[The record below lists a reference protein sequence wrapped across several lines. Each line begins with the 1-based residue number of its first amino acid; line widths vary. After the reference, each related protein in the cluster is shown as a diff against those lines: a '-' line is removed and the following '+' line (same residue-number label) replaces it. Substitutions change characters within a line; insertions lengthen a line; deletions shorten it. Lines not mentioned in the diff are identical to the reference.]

1 MFLGCQKKFVCAM
14 QELKTPLFDQF
25 LNGLQKVE
33 FGNIKY
39 RSESG
44 HLVRLYYL
52 ARPVQRSG
60 NDDKLTSICND
71 LNAVKGKI
79 SNNLQEN
86 AANQSVYC

>member
-1 MFLGCQKKFVCAM
+1 MFLGCQKKFVYAM

-52 ARPVQRSG
+52 ARPVRRSG

>member
-1 MFLGCQKKFVCAM
+1 MFLGCQKKFVYAM
-14 QELKTPLFDQF
+14 QELKIPLFDQF
-25 LNGLQKVE
+25 LNGLQKSK

-44 HLVRLYYL
+44 HLVRLCYL
-52 ARPVQRSG
+52 ARPVRRSG

-71 LNAVKGKI
+71 LNALKGKI

-86 AANQSVYC
+86 AANQTVYC